1 MQDTFFDSDRKSVA
15 MVTAYYGTNGGKI
28 LRRELLPQFL
38 INSHE
43 IWQRCLP
50 WSVDVQD
57 TFFDSDRKSVA
68 MVTAYYGTNGGKI
81 LRRELL
87 PQFFTNSHEI
97 WQRCLPWSVDVQDT
111 FFDSDRKSVAMVT
124 AYYGTNGGKIL
135 RRELLPQFFTNS
147 HEIWQRCLPWSVDV
161 QDTFFD
167 SDRKS
172 VAMVTAYY
180 GKNGGKILRRELL
193 PQFFTNSHEIWH
205 RCLPWGVDVQDTFFD
220 SGRKCVAMVTAYYG
234 KNGGKILRRELL
246 PQFFTNS
253 HEIWHRC
260 LPWGVDV
267 QDTFFDSG
275 RKCVAMVTAYYGK
288 NGGKSLRRELLPQF
302 FTNSHEIWHR
312 CLPWGVDVQDTFFDS
327 GRKCVAMVT
336 AYYGKN
342 GGKNL
347 ASRTTSSVF
356 HQFS

>member
-1 MQDTFFDSDRKSVA
+1 MQDTFFDSGRK
-15 MVTAYYGTNGGKI
+15 
-28 LRRELLPQFL
+28 
-38 INSHE
+38 
-43 IWQRCLP
+43 C
-50 WSVDVQD
+50 
-57 TFFDSDRKSVA
+57 
-68 MVTAYYGTNGGKI
+68 
-81 LRRELL
+81 
-87 PQFFTNSHEI
+87 
-97 WQRCLPWSVDVQDT
+97 
-111 FFDSDRKSVAMVT
+111 
-124 AYYGTNGGKIL
+124 
-135 RRELLPQFFTNS
+135 
-147 HEIWQRCLPWSVDV
+147 
-161 QDTFFD
+161 
-167 SDRKS
+167 

-180 GKNGGKILRRELL
+180 GKNWGKILRRELL

-205 RCLPWGVDVQDTFFD
+205 RCLPWGVDVQDTFFESGRKCVAMVTAYYGKNWGKILRRELLPQFFTNSHEIWHRCLPLGVDVQDTFFD

-288 NGGKSLRRELLPQF
+288 NWGKILRRELLPQF

-312 CLPWGVDVQDTFFDS
+312 CLPLGVDVQDTFFDS

-336 AYYGKN
+336 AYYTVKKYCGAGVLITFSDISSLSYEKLVRAFEYKFSKIMLRLHQRAPKTRELP
-342 GGKNL
+342 GPLSGPWTPAERTSRFAL
-347 ASRTTSSVF
+347 VMRASRAKMLFFSPKNMFFSSSIILFLKVTGWQLCF
-356 HQFS
+356 YSAFLT

>member
-1 MQDTFFDSDRKSVA
+1 MPNFMRIGEKQ
-15 MVTAYYGTNGGKI
+15 
-28 LRRELLPQFL
+28 
-38 INSHE
+38 
-43 IWQRCLP
+43 IWHRCLP
-50 WSVDVQD
+50 WGVDVQD
-57 TFFDSDRKSVA
+57 TFFDSGRK
-68 MVTAYYGTNGGKI
+68 
-81 LRRELL
+81 
-87 PQFFTNSHEI
+87 
-97 WQRCLPWSVDVQDT
+97 C
-111 FFDSDRKSVAMVT
+111 
-124 AYYGTNGGKIL
+124 
-135 RRELLPQFFTNS
+135 
-147 HEIWQRCLPWSVDV
+147 
-161 QDTFFD
+161 
-167 SDRKS
+167 

-180 GKNGGKILRRELL
+180 GKNWGKIFHRELL

-288 NGGKSLRRELLPQF
+288 NGG
-302 FTNSHEIWHR
+302 
-312 CLPWGVDVQDTFFDS
+312 G
-327 GRKCVAMVT
+327 
-336 AYYGKN
+336 
-342 GGKNL
+342 NL